1 MHLSKDDY
9 KSIGTTDPVAL
20 DGYSYIGNFTDEQSG
35 VPLMYNSTSS
45 RTDGLQNIGYTFS
58 KNGKYFAV
66 WGTSDDDMLTIMR
79 TIS

>member
-1 MHLSKDDY
+1 MIINQL
-9 KSIGTTDPVAL
+9 
-20 DGYSYIGNFTDEQSG
+20 EQLI
-35 VPLMYNSTSS
+35 PLLLMDIPILVILQMNNPEFHIMYNSTSS

>member
-1 MHLSKDDY
+1 MDIPILVILQMNNPEFH
-9 KSIGTTDPVAL
+9 I
-20 DGYSYIGNFTDEQSG
+20 
-35 VPLMYNSTSS
+35 MYNSTSS